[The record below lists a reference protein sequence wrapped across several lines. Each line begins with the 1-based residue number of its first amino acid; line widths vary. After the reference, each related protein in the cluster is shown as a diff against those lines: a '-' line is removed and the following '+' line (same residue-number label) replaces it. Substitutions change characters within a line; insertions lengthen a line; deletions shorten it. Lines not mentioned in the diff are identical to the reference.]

1 MLNNEER
8 IKRRARIEK
17 EEKIVRAI
25 AGAAELL
32 NKHSHLTN
40 LPKQI
45 ERINSEITR
54 LKLSRNHAVQ
64 EQKDRYKRAVRDVTF
79 LVSEFEKL
87 AELSKT
93 VELKCQATTFN
104 QLDSVERIAFAQE
117 NLSSTV
123 QEIDRYRRIPKIVSK
138 LVHDLKE
145 TPVQTLPLAHHEYRS
160 MVSWIHHSTAE
171 WDRARQD
178 QLENGRTNK
187 NYTNMTRMVEQNER
201 QCESVI
207 GLMKSDTKKLNELW
221 RQITFDIVKRCF
233 ELAEKN
239 PNYLVLVAG
248 TSKIKELES

>member
-17 EEKIVRAI
+17 EQKIVRAI

-178 QLENGRTNK
+178 HLSRTNK

>member
-17 EEKIVRAI
+17 EQKIVRAI

-178 QLENGRTNK
+178 HLSRTNK

-221 RQITFDIVKRCF
+221 RQITFDVVKRCF